1 MSEKSKSIKQKL
13 AQLDQLVA
21 WFEQDDIEI
30 EQALKKFEEAEKLAA
45 EISDELQT
53 AKNKI
58 EIIKKKFDS

>member
-1 MSEKSKSIKQKL
+1 MSEKSKAIKQKL

>member
-1 MSEKSKSIKQKL
+1 MTKNSSTIKQKL
-13 AQLDQLVA
+13 AELDKLVA

-30 EQALKKFEEAEKLAA
+30 EQALKKFEQAEKLAA
-45 EISDELQT
+45 DISDELQT

>member
-13 AQLDQLVA
+13 AELDKLVA

-30 EQALKKFEEAEKLAA
+30 EQALKKFEQAEKLAA

>member
-13 AQLDQLVA
+13 AELDKLVA

>member
-30 EQALKKFEEAEKLAA
+30 EQALKQFEKAEKIAA